1 MLRESKCPI
10 AKFLDLFGD
19 KWSLIILRDMF
30 MGKKTF
36 NDFLTSQEGIASNIL
51 TNRLK
56 FLSNSGFVKF
66 KLNPLNK
73 KVKWYY
79 LTDKAVDCYPV
90 ILEMMKWSGKHLSV
104 DFGDVSKILEEIKNN
119 SSDKISTK
127 VILKYKSE
135 RENLISESLNSI
147 QV

>member
-1 MLRESKCPI
+1 M
-10 AKFLDLFGD
+10 FL
-19 KWSLIILRDMF
+19 
-30 MGKKTF
+30 GKKTF

-56 FLSNSGFVKF
+56 FLFNSGFIKF

-90 ILEMMKWSGKHLSV
+90 ILEMMKWSGKHLSFNF
-104 DFGDVSKILEEIKNN
+104 DDLSNKLKEINNN
-119 SSDKISTK
+119 SADKISNK
-127 VILKYKSE
+127 AISKYKSY

>member
-1 MLRESKCPI
+1 MPRNTKCPI

-36 NDFLTSQEGIASNIL
+36 NDFLISQEGIASNIL

-56 FLSNSGFVKF
+56 FLIISGFIKF
-66 KLNPLNK
+66 KLSPLNK

-104 DFGDVSKILEEIKNN
+104 DFGDVSKKLEKIKNI
-119 SSDKISTK
+119 SSDKISYEA
-127 VILKYKSE
+127 ISKYKSE
-135 RENLISESLNSI
+135 RENLIFESLNSI
-147 QV
+147 